1 MRRMHPTNNRSPG
14 SKVVAHHSHF
24 SNDNNNDKEKNVQ
37 ITDLLAVLAHH
48 SNFSNDAA
56 MYRILKPP
64 EDLCDNIYPPKEKSR
79 MEINTHYL
87 FLNAKN
93 I

>member
-1 MRRMHPTNNRSPG
+1 M
-14 SKVVAHHSHF
+14 AHHSHF
-24 SNDNNNDKEKNVQ
+24 SNDNDNDKEKNIQ
-37 ITDLLAVLAHH
+37 ITDLLADLAHH
-48 SNFSNDAA
+48 PHFSNDAA

-79 MEINTHYL
+79 MEIYTHYL